1 MRGQALQANPTLL
14 GHQAENQAW
23 NMLPKGHQQM
33 ILDHP
38 LVASGQIRPEAAHKL
53 MGMSIPRGKNY
64 YEGLREVATG
74 GAPAANPA
82 AMAAGTAVA
91 SPRAMARAA

>member
-1 MRGQALQANPTLL
+1 MRGLAMQANPTLL

-38 LVASGQIRPEAAHKL
+38 LVSSGQIRPEAAHKL
-53 MGMSIPRGKNY
+53 MGMSIPKGQEY
-64 YEGLREVATG
+64 FEGLRGVAR
-74 GAPAANPA
+74 GAPSAAPISS
-82 AMAAGTAVA
+82 AGTAAA
-91 SPRAMARAA
+91 SPRAMAMAA